1 MLTLHAADLVLPL
14 GSAAVPDG
22 AVLVEDAR
30 IAAIGPYPELAAAA
44 SRARVRRWPGIITPG
59 LRQWHG
65 RLLLEHTYHPDPRE
79 AGELGEEPL
88 PAERLAELGVEM
100 TDARWGASARR
111 GLQRMLR
118 YGTTAVAG
126 RFDRPAVRTAVARSA
141 LTEVSPVGGPGI
153 IPGVSLDPF
162 LNADGLAT
170 AVAGPLVVG
179 GRADL
184 AAFDAPDEA
193 GLVAAGAGCCVAT
206 VAAGRLLYRGR

>member
-1 MLTLHAADLVLPL
+1 MLTLHTAGLVLPV

-22 AVLVEDAR
+22 AVLVEDDR

-44 SRARVRRWPGIITPG
+44 PQARVRQWPGIVTPG

-65 RLLLEHTYHPDPRE
+65 RLLLEGTYHPDPRE

-100 TDARWGASARR
+100 TGTRWGGSARR

-126 RFDRPAVRTAVARSA
+126 PFEHPAVRTAVARSA
-141 LTEVSPVGGPGI
+141 QTEVSPQGAPTTARTA
-153 IPGVSLDPF
+153 SLDPF
-162 LNADGLAT
+162 ATARTLAD
-170 AVAGPLVVG
+170 AVAGPLTVG

-184 AAFDAPDEA
+184 AAFDVPDEA
-193 GLVAAGAGCCVAT
+193 GLLAAGASRCVAT